1 MTSKKQKKGKTMA
14 LTDFLANDSKLVTVR
29 ATNWSDI
36 VDSEDTETKPI
47 GNNLINQIYIFM
59 FLFFLVVDIGILP
72 TAPRGA
78 VDIDYST
85 VPNNAPFVAHIANLS
100 FEIDDES
107 LRRIFADLNV

>member
-47 GNNLINQIYIFM
+47 GNHLINQIYSC
-59 FLFFLVVDIGILP
+59 FF
-72 TAPRGA
+72 
-78 VDIDYST
+78 
-85 VPNNAPFVAHIANLS
+85 S
-100 FEIDDES
+100 F
-107 LRRIFADLNV
+107 